1 MHRGTWTR
9 NQSKRKNPSKL
20 NGTWNPVVRADV
32 ETRLGSAGINLSEH
46 CSWNVRGKRTN
57 IEKKKPPVIAKAAPW
72 SAWRVR
78 DGDMDLVDAL
88 DLSSF
93 LRSKISAHRTDKRL
107 LRVPSVYDVA
117 NAQFLARR
125 LFLESLGFWRY
136 MND

>member
-1 MHRGTWTR
+1 
-9 NQSKRKNPSKL
+9 
-20 NGTWNPVVRADV
+20 
-32 ETRLGSAGINLSEH
+32 
-46 CSWNVRGKRTN
+46 
-57 IEKKKPPVIAKAAPW
+57 VIVKAAPW

-107 LRVPSVYDVA
+107 LRVLSAYDVA
-117 NAQFLARR
+117 NVQFLARR

-136 MND
+136 LSI